1 MKIGLVLSGGGIKGA
16 YHLGVLQYLCHE
28 NKIEFDIIAG
38 TSIGSIVS
46 VLYELGVEP
55 KLIKDRFKN
64 IKLNSLTVLWN
75 SIGRAGL
82 ISSDTLKE
90 LILKGVLESEETDL
104 MQFKDLNKDI
114 YVTATDLIS
123 GKLKVFSK
131 ETDPEFSVLHSTLAS
146 SSYPMVFSPVEA
158 NDTIYTDGGVV
169 NNFPSDIIRDKV
181 NFSLGVFLSPL
192 TESNKEE
199 LKSSRGVAS
208 RVIQLQGASEDLKRL
223 NLCDE
228 IITSRELVDFNA
240 FEHDPE
246 KIDALYEMG
255 YNDAK
260 NNTQLLKTLKQLQR
274 YKKMEL

>member
-28 NKIEFDIIAG
+28 NKIEFDTIAG
-38 TSIGSIVS
+38 TSIGSIIGM
-46 VLYELGVEP
+46 LHEIGIEP
-55 KLIKDRFKN
+55 KLVKDRFKN

-123 GKLKVFSK
+123 GKLKIFSK
-131 ETDPEFSVLHSTLAS
+131 KTDPEFSVLHSTLAS

-158 NDTIYTDGGVV
+158 NDTIYTDGGIM
-169 NNFPSDIIRDKV
+169 NNFPADIIRDKV
-181 NFSLGVFLSPL
+181 NYSLGVFLSPL
-192 TESNKEE
+192 TISKKEQ

-223 NLCDE
+223 KLCNE
-228 IITSRELVDFNA
+228 IITSRDLVNFNS
-240 FEHDPE
+240 FEHDSE

-260 NNTQLLKTLKQLQR
+260 SNTQLLKTLKQLQR
-274 YKKMEL
+274 YKRMEL

>member
-28 NKIEFDIIAG
+28 NKIEFDTIAG

-46 VLYELGVEP
+46 VLYELGIEP
-55 KLIKDRFKN
+55 RLVKDRFKN

-82 ISSDTLKE
+82 ISSDTMKE
-90 LILKGVLESEETDL
+90 LILKGVLELEDSDL
-104 MQFKDLNKDI
+104 MKFKDLKKDI
-114 YVTATDLIS
+114 YVTATDLMS
-123 GKLKVFSK
+123 GKLKVFCK

-146 SSYPMVFSPVEA
+146 SSYPMIFSPVEA
-158 NDTIYTDGGVV
+158 NDTVYTDGGVV
-169 NNFPSDIIRDKV
+169 NNFPADIIKDKV
-181 NFSLGVFLSPL
+181 NYSLGVFLSPL
-192 TESNKEE
+192 TESSKEE

-208 RVIQLQGASEDLKRL
+208 RVIQLQGANEDLKRL
-223 NLCDE
+223 NYCNE

-246 KIDALYEMG
+246 KIEELYEMG

-260 NNTQLLKTLKQLQR
+260 NNTKLLKILKQLQR
-274 YKKMEL
+274 YKKMEI

>member
-28 NKIEFDIIAG
+28 NKIEFDTIAG
-38 TSIGSIVS
+38 TSIGSIVGM
-46 VLYELGVEP
+46 LHELGIEP
-55 KLIKDRFKN
+55 KLVKDRFKN

-104 MQFKDLNKDI
+104 MQFEDLNKDI

-123 GKLKVFSK
+123 GKLKIFSK
-131 ETDPEFSVLHSTLAS
+131 ETDPKFSVLHSTLAS

-158 NDTIYTDGGVV
+158 NNTIYTDGGIM
-169 NNFPSDIIRDKV
+169 NNFPADIIRNKV
-181 NFSLGVFLSPL
+181 DYSLGVFLSPL

-223 NLCDE
+223 NLCNE